1 MKFLKCEWTLTKRW
15 LQHASILLAA
25 ANRLDLRGV
34 HQAPE
39 VVLVV
44 GSIQAQ
50 PQTWACQAYHGGYAG
65 GCCVPRVLG
74 LQLHPCLEIVNW
86 RCGALDGGDGQ
97 ALVVER
103 QQNNSKVTGN
113 IHTVNLAHLS
123 EERWGCSDCTRLFKV
138 FFPTE
143 MCWITKSSNKKIR
156 SYQIIQPTTI
166 FSLITKA
173 MLWSVCGYYWLLA
186 DIYLCS
192 GRAPAM
198 VDHSENAWSFWHL
211 STL

>member
-1 MKFLKCEWTLTKRW
+1 MWQKVIFNVLQDTGILCCYSLTPSGQIEKRKKMKFLKCECALTERW

-25 ANRLDLRGV
+25 ADRLDLRGV

-50 PQTWACQAYHGGYAG
+50 PQTWACQAYHGGDAG

-86 RCGALDGGDGQ
+86 RCEALDGGDGQ

-103 QQNNSKVTGN
+103 QQNNSEGDRKYSHCKSCAPVWRKMR
-113 IHTVNLAHLS
+113 VQ
-123 EERWGCSDCTRLFKV
+123 RLH
-138 FFPTE
+138 P
-143 MCWITKSSNKKIR
+143 
-156 SYQIIQPTTI
+156 
-166 FSLITKA
+166 SL
-173 MLWSVCGYYWLLA
+173 
-186 DIYLCS
+186 
-192 GRAPAM
+192 
-198 VDHSENAWSFWHL
+198 
-211 STL
+211 